1 MKNPKFLIDVK
12 TKDSILRA
20 RIQFP
25 NNDNI
30 FDMDDLIIYIK
41 DRKKFFEIIIR
52 NSLYEHRS
60 LLLIRSN
67 HYLLGKI
74 EILLFETK

>member
-1 MKNPKFLIDVK
+1 
-12 TKDSILRA
+12 
-20 RIQFP
+20 
-25 NNDNI
+25 
-30 FDMDDLIIYIK
+30 MDDLIIYIK